1 MKRFVPLMAFAIFFM
16 YLAVSAFQLPL
27 AGSSGFDVTG
37 FGRLPVSVAGRVQPL
52 DSVARLALLQI
63 RASAPASLD
72 GFKLQPLR
80 AETID
85 PDLWLLEVLAKPDT
99 ADTRRIF
106 LIDDRELLAKLQL
119 SGGTSYYAFTDLGPK
134 AATIGMQVQRIG
146 KLKTADRAQWENALV
161 TLQSRLVLYERLKN
175 SVQPNSLLQLQARN
189 NPAGFDFAGELA
201 TFRVDLT
208 RAIKISEERRQGG
221 AQLLDA
227 ETGMRL
233 RTFARLFQAVSQ
245 SGMVAVIP
253 PGDHPGLRSH
263 WRNLGT
269 VIVDSARGQLP
280 PLPVAFYAAMSS
292 AFAQDKPAVFNSQ
305 VSRYR
310 QWLASNGFASEIDQA
325 GYEVYYNRFQP
336 FVRAIAVYAVAAI
349 LLGVAWRTRSATVYP
364 SAVMLVLLAFAV
376 HTLGIAF
383 TMKLAGPPS
392 YLTLVAWGITLG
404 ALVAEQFW
412 RRGVAIAV
420 ATATGLGALVGAR
433 VTAVGVVALVQNVLD
448 IRLVLAIVATVVVLF
463 VGREAGREGQAEDG
477 ERLVHPF
484 THALGDAGK
493 FVL

>member
-1 MKRFVPLMAFAIFFM
+1 MPH
-16 YLAVSAFQLPL
+16 
-27 AGSSGFDVTG
+27 SS
-37 FGRLPVSVAGRVQPL
+37 
-52 DSVARLALLQI
+52 
-63 RASAPASLD
+63 
-72 GFKLQPLR
+72 KL
-80 AETID
+80 I
-85 PDLWLLEVLAKPDT
+85 
-99 ADTRRIF
+99 
-106 LIDDRELLAKLQL
+106 
-119 SGGTSYYAFTDLGPK
+119 
-134 AATIGMQVQRIG
+134 
-146 KLKTADRAQWENALV
+146 
-161 TLQSRLVLYERLKN
+161 
-175 SVQPNSLLQLQARN
+175 
-189 NPAGFDFAGELA
+189 
-201 TFRVDLT
+201 
-208 RAIKISEERRQGG
+208 
-221 AQLLDA
+221 
-227 ETGMRL
+227 
-233 RTFARLFQAVSQ
+233 
-245 SGMVAVIP
+245 
-253 PGDHPGLRSH
+253 
-263 WRNLGT
+263 
-269 VIVDSARGQLP
+269 
-280 PLPVAFYAAMSS
+280 
-292 AFAQDKPAVFNSQ
+292 
-305 VSRYR
+305 
-310 QWLASNGFASEIDQA
+310 LASNGFASEIDQA

-349 LLGVAWRTRSATVYP
+349 LLCVAWRTRSATVYP
-364 SAVMLVLLAFAV
+364 SAIMLVLLAFAV